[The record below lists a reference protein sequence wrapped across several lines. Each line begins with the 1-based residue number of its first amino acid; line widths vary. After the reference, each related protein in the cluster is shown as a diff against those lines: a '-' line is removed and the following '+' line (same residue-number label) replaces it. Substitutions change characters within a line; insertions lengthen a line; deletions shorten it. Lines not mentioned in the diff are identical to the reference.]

1 MDNNNINN
9 LPNGDDGEYNDII
22 NEGQNITISFYDDND
37 EKNFQ
42 HFHREL
48 FILSIFNAHYIS
60 WIRNQDCHQDFDE
73 RIASILI
80 QVVDI
85 YRLHLQDIR
94 LLQWLDD
101 CDENRSQFLSW
112 LFHHS
117 IESSF
122 YLERELQLKIDDI
135 TIDQSYCE
143 FDRSKRFLIYADYDD
158 VDGSGGNRNKTEHLG
173 HYLGHLDFVK
183 NSSCKLRIPVSF
195 FSSEIEKFPIN

>member
-1 MDNNNINN
+1 M
-9 LPNGDDGEYNDII
+9 
-22 NEGQNITISFYDDND
+22 
-37 EKNFQ
+37 
-42 HFHREL
+42 
-48 FILSIFNAHYIS
+48 
-60 WIRNQDCHQDFDE
+60 
-73 RIASILI
+73 
-80 QVVDI
+80 VDI

-195 FSSEIEKFPIN
+195 SFFF